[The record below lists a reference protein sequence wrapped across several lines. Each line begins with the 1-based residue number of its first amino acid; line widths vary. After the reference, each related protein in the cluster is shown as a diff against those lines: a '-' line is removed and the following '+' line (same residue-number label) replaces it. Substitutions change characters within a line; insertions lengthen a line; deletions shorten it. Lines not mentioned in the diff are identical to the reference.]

1 MQIFCHFCHYFVT
14 RKPLIFSKFDKSD
27 KISAKLKKQGDADD
41 GDYGTQYCAPRNGLT
56 EEPV

>member
-41 GDYGTQYCAPRNGLT
+41 
-56 EEPV
+56 